1 MFAYIKGS
9 LEVKTNGYIVIDVN
23 GIGYK
28 IFMSETAIN
37 KLGAIGEI
45 IKIHTYVR
53 VREDDISIYGFNT
66 NEELRM
72 FELLLSVSG
81 IGAKSALVILSNVS
95 VSSFALAII
104 NNDINLLK
112 KLPGIGPK
120 TAQRVILE
128 LKDKLK
134 KENEIVAN
142 ENTDISDTINTAI
155 MDDEKIAEEQVVGVL
170 NFDIHLVKDFKG
182 KRYIERITECI
193 PLENEDNYNLDYKK
207 AKTGDAKLDK
217 FFDNATIYFSKS
229 TNLQTYKYVNILE
242 YHDGNYVLTNPISE
256 INRKEMKNNM
266 DEQDAK
272 KFEQF
277 CKENW
282 N

>member
-120 TAQRVILE
+120 TAQM
-128 LKDKLK
+128 KLLQ
-134 KENEIVAN
+134 
-142 ENTDISDTINTAI
+142 
-155 MDDEKIAEEQVVGVL
+155 MKI
-170 NFDIHLVKDFKG
+170 
-182 KRYIERITECI
+182 
-193 PLENEDNYNLDYKK
+193 
-207 AKTGDAKLDK
+207 
-217 FFDNATIYFSKS
+217 
-229 TNLQTYKYVNILE
+229 QT
-242 YHDGNYVLTNPISE
+242 
-256 INRKEMKNNM
+256 
-266 DEQDAK
+266 
-272 KFEQF
+272 
-277 CKENW
+277 
-282 N
+282 

>member
-155 MDDEKIAEEQVVGVL
+155 MDDEKIAEATAALKVL
-170 NFDIHLVKDFKG
+170 G
-182 KRYIERITECI
+182 YT
-193 PLENEDNYNLDYKK
+193 
-207 AKTGDAKLDK
+207 
-217 FFDNATIYFSKS
+217 
-229 TNLQTYKYVNILE
+229 
-242 YHDGNYVLTNPISE
+242 
-256 INRKEMKNNM
+256 RKEIEKAL
-266 DEQDAK
+266 EKVDANLSVEDIIRK
-272 KFEQF
+272 GLL
-277 CKENW
+277 NLAR
-282 N
+282 

>member
-1 MFAYIKGS
+1 MFAYIKGN
-9 LEVKTNGYIVIDVN
+9 LEVKTNGYVVIDVN

-37 KLGAIGEI
+37 KLGQIGEI
-45 IKIHTYVR
+45 VKIHTYVR
-53 VREDDISIYGFNT
+53 VREDDISIFGFNT

-81 IGAKSALVILSNVS
+81 IWAKSALVILSNVS

-104 NNDINLLK
+104 NNDVNLLK

-142 ENTDISDTINTAI
+142 EDREVIDTIKAAI
-155 MDDEKIAEEQVVGVL
+155 IDDEKIAEATAALKVL
-170 NFDIHLVKDFKG
+170 GYTGKEIEKALEKVDANLSVEDIIRKG
-182 KRYIERITECI
+182 
-193 PLENEDNYNLDYKK
+193 LLNL
-207 AKTGDAKLDK
+207 A
-217 FFDNATIYFSKS
+217 
-229 TNLQTYKYVNILE
+229 
-242 YHDGNYVLTNPISE
+242 
-256 INRKEMKNNM
+256 R
-266 DEQDAK
+266 
-272 KFEQF
+272 
-277 CKENW
+277 
-282 N
+282 